1 MERKEVERGI
11 DEARRDEK
19 ESLLSLQEISR
30 IHHDS
35 LKLASKLQKLLVVHS
50 RSAHIRRSKLGADG
64 VRNSQNFCTRRKK
77 ARMSRKKSGRK
88 RKVYK

>member
-1 MERKEVERGI
+1 MGKAMERKEVKRGI

-19 ESLLSLQEISR
+19 ECLLSLQEISR

-50 RSAHIRRSKLGADG
+50 R
-64 VRNSQNFCTRRKK
+64 RKK
-77 ARMSRKKSGRK
+77 ARISRKKSGRK